1 MSATH
6 LKFIALGLAVLLLLW
21 GGSELFSRDS
31 DTVTAAF
38 ALPALAQADV
48 DSVSVIKG
56 ADSIVLTKRA
66 STGWTVNGQR
76 AAAAGVADLF
86 RALRDSERPEI
97 VAQDSSSYA
106 RLQVDSASGR
116 WLRLYRGGK
125 PALALVFGAR
135 GSEYQSV
142 YLHRPG
148 DAHVYLWHGI
158 LAGLVDRR
166 ADDWRDKRIATLEP
180 DSIAALDVTRGK
192 DHYTLRRAGKTWKLE
207 GAAPPL
213 PPAPDSGAVARYL
226 ERLKSITASGFATPK
241 EADSTRRARPA
252 RRLTVRGGRGVLVA
266 LAFDSTPSGYFVRRL
281 SGSGR
286 AAEAT
291 VYRMNNWDV
300 DGLTP
305 TSQSLK
311 PAAAQP
317 AAPAATK
324 PATKAAKRPAKK

>member
-1 MSATH
+1 MSAKH
-6 LKFIALGLAVLLLLW
+6 LKFIAIGLAALLLLW
-21 GGSELFSRDS
+21 GGSELFSRGS

-56 ADSIVLTKRA
+56 ADSIVLTKQA

-76 AAAAGVADLF
+76 AAPAGVADLF

-106 RLQVDSASGR
+106 RLQVDSVNAR

-125 PALALVFGAR
+125 PALTLVLGGR

-142 YLHRPG
+142 YLRRPG
-148 DAHVYLWHGI
+148 DAHVYLWRGS
-158 LAGLVDRR
+158 LASLVDRR
-166 ADDWRDKRIATLEP
+166 ADDWRDKRIAALEP
-180 DSIAALDVTRGK
+180 DSITALDVARGK
-192 DHYTLRRAGKTWKLE
+192 DHYTLQRAGKTWTLN
-207 GAAPPL
+207 GS
-213 PPAPDSGAVARYL
+213 APDSGAVARYL

-241 EADSTRRARPA
+241 EVDSTRSVRPA
-252 RRLTVRGGRGVLVA
+252 RRLTVRGGRGVRLS
-266 LAFDSTPSGYFVRRL
+266 LAFDSTASGYFVR
-281 SGSGR
+281 GAG
-286 AAEAT
+286 AT

-311 PAAAQP
+311 PATPKP
-317 AAPAATK
+317 ATSK
-324 PATKAAKRPAKK
+324 PATKAKQPAKK